1 MSELLW
7 FKVFWSDYFSCLI
20 NFGSREKEREIHVI
34 LISSGLLPVA
44 STFSVESRVR
54 ARAYQAPPFFFG
66 VYDPHSLHYKI
77 SNSYSIDPEKERNCA
92 VNSRQTKR
100 AEKKNPKNSLNL
112 ISH

>member
-20 NFGSREKEREIHVI
+20 NFGSREGERERNPRDSHI
-34 LISSGLLPVA
+34 LWATARGLHIFRGIA
-44 STFSVESRVR
+44 C
-54 ARAYQAPPFFFG
+54 ARASQAPPFFFG

-77 SNSYSIDPEKERNCA
+77 SNSHSIDPEKERNCA

-100 AEKKNPKNSLNL
+100 AEKKTPKTV
-112 ISH
+112 